1 MVRKAPFPLLQ
12 ERSGC
17 LTTLK
22 QELDLKELLTDAEG
36 CRDFVF
42 PPHNHPPKTR
52 VREQKGSRLSEGR
65 WKIL

>member
-1 MVRKAPFPLLQ
+1 MVRNTPFPLLQ

-22 QELDLKELLTDAEG
+22 QELDLKELLTDVEG

-42 PPHNHPPKTR
+42 PPHNPPPP
-52 VREQKGSRLSEGR
+52 QKKQESGSKRDLG
-65 WKIL
+65 

>member
-1 MVRKAPFPLLQ
+1 MVHNTPFPLWK

-22 QELDLKELLTDAEG
+22 QELDLRGLLTDAEG

-42 PPHNHPPKTR
+42 PPHIHPPKNKS
-52 VREQKGSRLSEGR
+52 QGAKGISA
-65 WKIL
+65 K